1 MGGMSG
7 MQLGDIVPELVLL
20 VGGVL
25 ILLYA
30 LFVPARLQDA
40 APWLALVV
48 VGLAFAAATEMLGGP
63 EELIFFETYS
73 TDGTAVWGKIIV
85 LVVTAA
91 VVVLSAPWFRTDPR
105 RGEYYT
111 LLLFSALGAILLAG
125 ATDLMELV
133 LAILLSSASGYVLAA
148 YHRASRAASEA
159 AMKYFLLGAL
169 TSAGMLMGVA
179 LLFGLAGTTTY
190 SGLSEG
196 LAPGGTAVI
205 GGAAL
210 VIAALAFKMGS
221 VPVHQWMPDLADG
234 APAPVAAFITVAPK
248 VGGLIALARLVI
260 VLPES
265 EVGWRPLVAV
275 LAAVTMSLGNLA
287 ALWQTDVRRLLGW
300 SAVSQTGY
308 GLMGVV
314 ALGRSDLA
322 VASILFFLAAYALAN
337 VAAFGVVVE
346 LRGRAS
352 LEQYGG
358 LAKARPLLAAVFVVA
373 FLSFIGIPP
382 LAGFDAKL
390 TLFAAAIDANYSWL
404 AGLAV
409 VNTVVSIVYYARV
422 MAPMYFDG
430 PPSPEPVPVLGAGA
444 AGATVACAAGVII
457 AGVWAEPLLSS
468 FMDAGLLP

>member
-1 MGGMSG
+1 MEGMGG

-30 LFVPARLQDA
+30 LFTPARWQDF
-40 APWLALVV
+40 APWLALGVV
-48 VGLAFAAATEMLGGP
+48 VVAGAASIEMLGDA
-63 EELIFFETYS
+63 ERLVFFDTYS
-73 TDGTAVWGKIIV
+73 TDGVAVWAKLIV
-85 LVVTAA
+85 LTVTAA

-148 YHRASRAASEA
+148 YHRASRPSSEA

-179 LLFGLAGTTTY
+179 LLFGLAGTTTLT
-190 SGLSEG
+190 GMMDG
-196 LAPGGTAVI
+196 LAPGGPAVV

-210 VIAALAFKMGS
+210 VVVALAFKMGS
-221 VPVHQWMPDLADG
+221 VPVHQWMPDVADG
-234 APAPVAAFITVAPK
+234 APAPVAAFITAAPK
-248 VGGLIALARLVI
+248 VGGIIALSRLVM
-260 VLPES
+260 VLPEG
-265 EVGWRPLVAV
+265 EVGWRPLVAL
-275 LAAVTMSLGNLA
+275 LAAATMSLGNLA

-322 VASILFFLAAYALAN
+322 LAAILFFLAAYVLAN

-346 LRGRAS
+346 LRGRAAIDD
-352 LEQYGG
+352 YRG
-358 LAKARPLLAAVFVVA
+358 LARARPLLAAVLVVA

-390 TLFAAAIDANYSWL
+390 ALFAAAIDANYSWL
-404 AGLAV
+404 AALAV
-409 VNTVVSIVYYARV
+409 VNTVVSIAYYARV

-430 PPSPEPVPVLGAGA
+430 LPSPEPVPVLGAGA
-444 AGATVACAAGVII
+444 AGATVACAAGVIV
-457 AGVWAEPLLSS
+457 AGLWAEPLLRS
-468 FMDAGLLP
+468 FMDAVLLP